1 MRILILI
8 IFAICIAGTVK
19 GQDIEIPKD
28 SKLEFSTRVSSF
40 LVSSE
45 VANIYTVKG
54 AQLSLGY
61 NFFNKG
67 FNLTPEVDV
76 NWVFNQSDVTF
87 RIIPSVKLGHDN
99 FYITSGYDLMLEIP
113 YYGIGGLVP
122 ITENGSGISLKI
134 QAGMF
139 NGFAVGYGS
148 FGYTFKIK

>member
-19 GQDIEIPKD
+19 GQDIKTSKD
-28 SKLEFSTRVSSF
+28 DKLELSLRASTF
-40 LVSSE
+40 AVSSE

-61 NFFNKG
+61 DFFNKG

-76 NWVFNQSDVTF
+76 NWVFNQNDVTF
-87 RIIPSVKLGHDN
+87 RIIPGLKLGHDN
-99 FYITSGYDLMLEIP
+99 FYVTSGYDLMLEIP
-113 YYGIGGLVP
+113 YYGVGGLIPV
-122 ITENGSGISLKI
+122 TENGSGISLKI